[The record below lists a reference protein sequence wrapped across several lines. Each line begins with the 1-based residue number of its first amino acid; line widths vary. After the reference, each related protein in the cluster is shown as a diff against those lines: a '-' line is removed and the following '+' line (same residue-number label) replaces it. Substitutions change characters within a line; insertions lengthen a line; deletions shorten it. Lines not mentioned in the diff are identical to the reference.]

1 MPNQVII
8 PKNYFFDSMSWS
20 VFIKNDEGETLYSVN
35 HIQYGGTQVVGG
47 TNECDLNITYNYSKL
62 FREVFPLDNDGNTTG
77 LVWLEYKT
85 GKESEQILAKAVE
98 RLGVRRDDDYWEAT
112 MGNAGFSLQ
121 ILLSWAREF
130 PNGRFSIC

>member
-1 MPNQVII
+1 
-8 PKNYFFDSMSWS
+8 MSWS
-20 VFIKNDEGETLYSVN
+20 VFIKNDEYQTLYSVN
-35 HIQYGGTQVVGG
+35 RVQYGGTYVVGG

-77 LVWLEYKT
+77 LAWLEYKT
-85 GKESEQILAKAVE
+85 GKESEPILAKAVE

-112 MGNAGFSLQ
+112 MGNAGFSLR